1 MSFCTPTPTKRH
13 LLLTAAATLL
23 SLAAP
28 AAQAQAW
35 PQKPIKI
42 VVTFAPGGSSDIVAR
57 LLQPGLQEKLGQPVI
72 VDNKPGAGS
81 TIGAN
86 EVAKA
91 PADGYTLLL
100 SNTAP
105 ISISP
110 FMLDKSPYDPIKSF
124 THVAYIGSVPNVFVV
139 HPAVPART
147 LPDLIKWVQA
157 QKTPVNYGSG
167 GVGSIGHIVGELFKQ
182 QYGLKMEHVPYK
194 GSTPMH
200 IDLLGGTL
208 QFAVDTY
215 TNNVPFMRDGK
226 LVGIA
231 VTSRG
236 RMPLTPTIPSVVEAG
251 YPKLIA
257 DNFLGISAPAG
268 IPREVMDKV
277 HKAVNEIVAQPD
289 IQKRLEDLGVAPGKL
304 SQAEFAEFVTRQVA
318 DWAPAVKATGAKLN

>member
-1 MSFCTPTPTKRH
+1 MFTKRH
-13 LLLTAAATLL
+13 FLMTFCALALQPLL
-23 SLAAP
+23 STHG
-28 AAQAQAW
+28 QAQTW
-35 PQKPIKI
+35 PQKPIRI

-139 HPAVPART
+139 NPSVSART
-147 LPDLIKWVQA
+147 LPELVSWIKA
-157 QKTPVNYGSG
+157 QTRPVNYGSG
-167 GVGSIGHIVGELFKQ
+167 GVGSIGHIVGEIFKK
-182 QYGLKMEHVPYK
+182 QYDLNMEHVPYK
-194 GSTPMH
+194 GSSPMH
-200 IDLLGGTL
+200 SDLLGGTL
-208 QFAVDTY
+208 QFAVDTL
-215 TNNVPFMRDGK
+215 TQNVPFIKDGK

-231 VTSRG
+231 VTSTS
-236 RMPLTPTIPSVVEAG
+236 RMALTPNVPTVGEAG
-251 YPKLIA
+251 YPKLLA
-257 DNFLGISAPAG
+257 ENFLGISAPAG
-268 IPREVMDKV
+268 VPKEVVDKV
-277 HKAVNEIVAQPD
+277 HKAVSELVVRPD
-289 IQKRLEDLGVAPGKL
+289 IVKRLEDLAIATRKM
-304 SQAEFAEFVTRQVA
+304 SQAEFADFVTRQVN
-318 DWAPAVKATGAKLN
+318 DWGPAVKASGAKLN